1 MDKARATFLAH
12 ASHQLF
18 TESPTT
24 SAHLS
29 FQHLELQQAAG
40 DRGDRLEACRG
51 CGTLSVPGTTNRE
64 RHQTLSK
71 KRDTKHQVAATGLP
85 QRIWTSH
92 CLTCGRDTKHRQV
105 RSSKPSANRPRDGPV
120 KAAPA
125 IDMPATATEA
135 SQPQNSTSQPKISS
149 KKRAQARQSRAGLQA
164 LLNRTK
170 SSTSGPKLGFTDL
183 MKK

>member
-1 MDKARATFLAH
+1 MDKARAKFLAH

-29 FQHLELQQAAG
+29 FQHLELLQAAG
-40 DRGDRLEACRG
+40 ERRDRFEACGG
-51 CGTLSVPGTTNRE
+51 CGTLSVPGTTNRQ
-64 RHQTLSK
+64 RHKTLRK
-71 KRDTKHQVAATGLP
+71 KRDAKNQVAATGLQ

-92 CLTCGRDTKHRQV
+92 CLTCGRDTKHRHV
-105 RSSKPSANRPRDGPV
+105 RSSKPTANRSRDVPV

-125 IDMPATATEA
+125 TVMPATATEV
-135 SQPQNSTSQPKISS
+135 SQPHNSTSQPKISS

-170 SSTSGPKLGFTDL
+170 SPASGPKLGFTDL
-183 MKK
+183 MRK